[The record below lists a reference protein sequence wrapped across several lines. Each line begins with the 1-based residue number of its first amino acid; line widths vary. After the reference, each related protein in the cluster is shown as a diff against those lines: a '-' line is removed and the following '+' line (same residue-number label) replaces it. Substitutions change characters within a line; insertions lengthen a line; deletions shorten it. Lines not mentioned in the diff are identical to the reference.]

1 MIRKH
6 FSESGRWGSYT
17 WATHCREGEAG
28 HNVLLGGT
36 MGDTKRSPTIS
47 TRLQWIAE
55 QSARYPN
62 KIVTSLAHLIDVD
75 LLRAAYCLTRK
86 DGAVG
91 VDGWCDGARVCRE
104 P

>member
-1 MIRKH
+1 
-6 FSESGRWGSYT
+6 
-17 WATHCREGEAG
+17 
-28 HNVLLGGT
+28 

-91 VDGWCDGARVCRE
+91 VDGVSSSDII
-104 P
+104 